1 MIKPAYQKHCH
12 ITKKWDL
19 YTFENFRDFSRTS
32 EDVDQI
38 QNRITETINITKIVG
53 IDMYICPFAL
63 RNMIGHTMISFR
75 CSDGKKICLS
85 VEAEIKLHKQ
95 YSIAHWL
102 FWGYRSRYIRGTERD
117 ILNLRIFRNEKVY
130 KYPIHIS
137 KQHIKELFLDITRES
152 NRTESWYINYNL
164 FSNNCTSWLWE
175 IARRHFKIEKRHYSL
190 LINSLLPKYLHKL
203 GVVKI
208 SEKTAFHKIEY

>member
-19 YTFENFRDFSRTS
+19 YTFENFRDFLRTS
-32 EDVDQI
+32 EDLDQV
-38 QNRITETINITKIVG
+38 QNRTTETINITKIIG
-53 IDMYICPFAL
+53 LDMYICPFAL

-75 CSDGKKICLS
+75 CSDGKQICLS

-95 YSIAHWL
+95 YGL
-102 FWGYRSRYIRGTERD
+102 FQGFLFGYRSRYIRGTERD
-117 ILNLRIFRNEKVY
+117 ILNLRVFRHEKVY

-137 KQHIKELFLDITRES
+137 TEHIKELFLDIVKLG
-152 NRTESWYINYNL
+152 NKAESWRLNYNI
-164 FSNNCTSWLWE
+164 FSNNCTTWLWR
-175 IARRHFKIEKRHYSL
+175 IARKHFSIHKRHYSL
-190 LINSLLPKYLHKL
+190 FINSLLPKYLHKL

-208 SEKTAFHKIEY
+208 SEKELFHKIDY